1 VHQCVLGY
9 QAFIAAGAAALPFD
23 GSLFIS
29 VGCWIKSGEPAEPP
43 PSQVLVMEMLLSLAP
58 AAYGL
63 PRLKLFG
70 GENRPMAAVTLTKPS
85 DSAVFVFRPPDG
97 DKLSEAS
104 ACQIFG
110 NASISRGFF
119 RLASTVGDGASLQ
132 TFRIDY
138 HLASALTAAKPFGI
152 TFFSIFNS
160 IKCRQFPKSFPFQV
174 KISAHFL
181 TQKFRFNFYLSYE
194 IYKGS

>member
-1 VHQCVLGY
+1 
-9 QAFIAAGAAALPFD
+9 
-23 GSLFIS
+23 
-29 VGCWIKSGEPAEPP
+29 
-43 PSQVLVMEMLLSLAP
+43 MEMLLSLAP

-119 RLASTVGDGASLQ
+119 RLASTVGDSASLQ

-138 HLASALTAAKPFGI
+138 YFTSAVAFAKPLGI
-152 TFFSIFNS
+152 SFFAIFYS
-160 IKCRQFPKSFPFQV
+160 V
-174 KISAHFL
+174 
-181 TQKFRFNFYLSYE
+181 
-194 IYKGS
+194 